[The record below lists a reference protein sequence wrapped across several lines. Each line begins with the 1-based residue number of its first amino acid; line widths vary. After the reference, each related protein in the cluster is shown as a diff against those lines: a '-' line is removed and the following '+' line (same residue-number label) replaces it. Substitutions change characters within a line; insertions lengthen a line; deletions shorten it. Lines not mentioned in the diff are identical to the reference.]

1 MSLLQKE
8 GEGALWQPPRNAMKN
23 WKRVSMVLMSLVLCM
38 CSFVAVPAFAAD
50 ANSNVGY
57 GQVFN
62 DSQQGGSGSE
72 DTTTEDGYYH
82 SDKYGDIPTGSEIL
96 GLTGKDPV
104 TTEDVDNW
112 VDRKGG
118 ELITIIT
125 NVVRIVAVIGF
136 FVSLLLVIVGAI
148 GNKRVMVGGIVG
160 LIFSCI
166 CFTAATMGPQIIV
179 AVQSWLI
186 S

>member
-1 MSLLQKE
+1 M
-8 GEGALWQPPRNAMKN
+8 WRPPRNVMRN
-23 WKRVSMVLMSLVLCM
+23 LKRFSVFLMSLVLCM
-38 CSFVAVPAFAAD
+38 CSLIAVPAFAAD

-57 GQVFN
+57 GQVF
-62 DSQQGGSGSE
+62 SGSQ
-72 DTTTEDGYYH
+72 DSTSGSSQNGTTDDGYYH
-82 SDKYGDIPTGSEIL
+82 SDKYGDIPTASEVL

-118 ELITIIT
+118 ELIAIIT
-125 NVVRIVAVIGF
+125 NGVRIFSVLGF
-136 FVSLLLVIVGAI
+136 FVSLLLVVVGAV
-148 GNKRVMVGGIVG
+148 GNKRTMVGGIIG
-160 LIFSCI
+160 LIISCI

-179 AVQSWLI
+179 SVQSWLI